1 MAKRSDTLPLA
12 LPQRPAGIGA
22 IHWLAEAI
30 RAEILEGRLAPG
42 TRLPATRDLAR
53 QYELARGTVVSAFA
67 QLASEGYVV
76 ARVGAGTVV
85 SDVIPESLL
94 QVVRRPAPRTRPHR
108 DARSVRGRAPNDA
121 RAARPATPVLS
132 AERRGALSSFA
143 RRVTLFRGYQPRS
156 LRAFRANQP
165 ALDLFPA
172 TVWAQVAARRLRR
185 ASTALLLGSDPAGYL
200 PLRDAVAA
208 YLRTSRGVRCEAAQV
223 VILSGAQEALDLV
236 ARLTLE
242 PGSRVAIE
250 DPGYGGASLLF
261 EAAGATLVPVPVD
274 DEGMTVGGARWRGVR
289 LAYCTPAHQCP
300 LGMSMSLPRRLALLE
315 WARAANGWIFEDD
328 YDAEYRYAGRPVPA
342 LQGLDRHGVT
352 FFSGTFSK
360 VLFPSLRLGYLV
372 VPPALVDTV
381 AAAKSLTTRHASLLG
396 QAVLADFMADGH
408 FGRHLR
414 RMREVYAARLQALQA
429 DGAQLLAGALDFS
442 PVEAGLQTVGWL
454 APGLSGEAVEQAA
467 AARGVEVSALSRF
480 ARRPMAREGL
490 QLGFAAVD
498 EVEIRRGMRELAVA
512 IEAVR
517 RDAPRRA
524 RQVSSM

>member
-1 MAKRSDTLPLA
+1 MAKRSDALPFV
-12 LPQRPAGIGA
+12 LPQRPAGAGA
-22 IHWLAEAI
+22 IQWMAEAI

-42 TRLPATRDLAR
+42 TRLPATRELAR
-53 QYELARGTVVSAFA
+53 QYGLARGTVVSAFA

-94 QVVRRPAPRTRPHR
+94 QV
-108 DARSVRGRAPNDA
+108 GRASA
-121 RAARPATPVLS
+121 RAESCGRVRATGIDATLPAARRA
-132 AERRGALSSFA
+132 ALSSFA

-200 PLRDAVAA
+200 PLREAVAA

-223 VILSGAQEALDLV
+223 VIVSGAQEALDLV

-242 PGSRVAIE
+242 PGQRVAVE
-250 DPGYGGASLLF
+250 DPGYGGAALLF

-315 WARAANGWIFEDD
+315 WARASNGWIFEDD
-328 YDAEYRYAGRPVPA
+328 YDAEYRYAGHPVPA

-381 AAAKSLTTRHASLLG
+381 SAAKSLTTRHAALLD
-396 QAVLADFMADGH
+396 QAILADFIADGH

-414 RMREVYAARLQALQA
+414 RMREVYAARLQVLQLE
-429 DGAQLLAGALDFS
+429 GARALAGALDFS

-454 APGLSGEAVEQAA
+454 APGLVAEDVQQAA
-467 AARGVEVSALSRF
+467 ASRGVEVAALSRF
-480 ARRPMAREGL
+480 ARRAMSREGL

-498 EVEIRRGMRELAVA
+498 EMEIRRGLRELAVA
-512 IEAVR
+512 IDAVR
-517 RDAPRRA
+517 RSRHA
-524 RQVSSM
+524 SSM